1 MSNIGMSSVSS
12 LQMQTKSQY
21 CFAQLLY
28 QFVCSAP
35 KSAVA
40 YKHYGMG
47 YFWRMHI
54 AMLCD

>member
-47 YFWRMHI
+47 YF
-54 AMLCD
+54 